1 MNEQEFET
9 IIDIFEEKLAR
20 KQNVYVEIEGN
31 WIELQFEDVFVCIN
45 IWNNIVSFYD
55 PDENEEIARFE

>member
-9 IIDIFEEKLAR
+9 IMKLFEEKLAR

-31 WIELQFEDVFVCIN
+31 WIEIQFEDVFVCIN
-45 IWNNIVSFYD
+45 LWNNMVSFYD
-55 PDENEEIARFE
+55 PDKNEEIAVV

>member
-9 IIDIFEEKLAR
+9 IMDIFEEKLAR

-31 WIELQFEDVFVCIN
+31 WIEIQFEDVFVCIN
-45 IWNNIVSFYD
+45 LWNNMVSFYD
-55 PDENEEIARFE
+55 PDKNEEIAVV